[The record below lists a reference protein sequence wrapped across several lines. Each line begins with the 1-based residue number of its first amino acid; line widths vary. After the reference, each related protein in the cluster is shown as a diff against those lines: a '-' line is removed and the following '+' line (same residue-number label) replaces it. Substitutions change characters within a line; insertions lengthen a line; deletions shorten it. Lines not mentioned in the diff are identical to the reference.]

1 MARFVLPSAVTLS
14 VLSLLGMGLM
24 SASALAQNSG
34 LPPASIPGGDGRM
47 FSAQGQDN
55 ASLLLRIDRLENQL
69 RSQTGQMEQMQFQM
83 RKLED
88 QLRKFQ
94 QDVDFRFQDMSGAKP
109 AAKAVPAPASTTPQ
123 NPAPQKRGDAFDPR
137 AQPDA
142 PGAPRSLG
150 SLAAATPALS
160 GPLGAPVEDMS
171 EDEEDGAPSN
181 GPIDLAPRSAAPA
194 RTATNANRDMGQAQ
208 SSAVQTMAALPT
220 AKGPAE
226 DYANALSAYK
236 ADQYEEAELG
246 LQAFIRKY
254 PKDQLTPDATF
265 YLGES
270 FTKRKRHREAAE
282 QYLKVSTDYSKAA
295 RAPEAMVKLGFA
307 LEQLGL
313 KEQACAT
320 FGEMGR
326 KFPSASANLRS
337 QADREFKRYQC

>member
-1 MARFVLPSAVTLS
+1 MARFVPPSAVILS
-14 VLSLLGMGLM
+14 LLSLLGMGLM

-34 LPPASIPGGDGRM
+34 LPPASIPGGDGRL

-150 SLAAATPALS
+150 SLAAAAPALS

-171 EDEEDGAPSN
+171 EDEEAAPSK

-194 RTATNANRDMGQAQ
+194 RTATNSNRDMGQAQ
-208 SSAVQTMAALPT
+208 SSAVQTMAALPA
-220 AKGPAE
+220 AKGPAD

-236 ADQYEEAELG
+236 ADQ
-246 LQAFIRKY
+246 
-254 PKDQLTPDATF
+254 
-265 YLGES
+265 
-270 FTKRKRHREAAE
+270 
-282 QYLKVSTDYSKAA
+282 
-295 RAPEAMVKLGFA
+295 
-307 LEQLGL
+307 
-313 KEQACAT
+313 
-320 FGEMGR
+320 
-326 KFPSASANLRS
+326 
-337 QADREFKRYQC
+337 

>member
-1 MARFVLPSAVTLS
+1 
-14 VLSLLGMGLM
+14 M

-34 LPPASIPGGDGRM
+34 LPPASIPGGDGRL
-47 FSAQGQDN
+47 FSAQGQDT

-83 RKLED
+83 RKLEE
-88 QLRKFQ
+88 QVRKFQ

-109 AAKAVPAPASTTPQ
+109 TAKTT
-123 NPAPQKRGDAFDPR
+123 PAPQKRGDAFDPKT
-137 AQPDA
+137 QPDA

-150 SLAAATPALS
+150 SLAAAAPALS
-160 GPLGAPVEDMS
+160 GPLGAPNDEMS
-171 EDEEDGAPSN
+171 DEEEAAPSN
-181 GPIDLAPRSAAPA
+181 GPIDLAPRPAAPA
-194 RTATNANRDMGQAQ
+194 RSATNANRDMGQAQ
-208 SSAVQTMAALPT
+208 SSAVQTMAALPA
-220 AKGPAE
+220 AKGPAD

-254 PKDQLTPDATF
+254 PKDQLTPEAVF

-326 KFPSASANLRS
+326 KFPSASAALRS

>member
-1 MARFVLPSAVTLS
+1 MARFSHKVAMALAGA
-14 VLSLLGMGLM
+14 SLLGVP
-24 SASALAQNSG
+24 ALAQNSG
-34 LPPASIPGGDGRM
+34 LPPGTIPGGDGRI
-47 FSAQGQDN
+47 FPSQTQDN

-94 QDVDFRFQDMSGAKP
+94 QDVDFRFQDSSSAKP
-109 AAKAVPAPASTTPQ
+109 ATPAAKTAPAPQTST
-123 NPAPQKRGDAFDPR
+123 PQKRGDAFDPK

-150 SLAAATPALS
+150 TLAAAAPNLT
-160 GPLGAPVEDMS
+160 GPLGGANEEMS
-171 EDEEDGAPSN
+171 EEEDNSGA
-181 GPIDLAPRSAAPA
+181 PIDLSPRTPNGA
-194 RTATNANRDMGQAQ
+194 RSPANRDAGQNPN
-208 SSAVQTMAALPT
+208 SAVQTMAALP
-220 AKGPAE
+220 AVKGPSE
-226 DYANALSAYK
+226 EYASALNAYK
-236 ADQYEEAELG
+236 ANQWEEAELG

-254 PKDQLTPDATF
+254 PKDQLVPEAIF

-270 FTKRKRHREAAE
+270 YTKRNRHREAAE
-282 QYLKVSTDYSKAA
+282 NYLKVSTDFTKAA

-307 LEQLGL
+307 LEQLNL

-320 FGEMGR
+320 FGEVGR
-326 KFPSASANLRS
+326 KFPSANATLRA

>member
-1 MARFVLPSAVTLS
+1 MARFVPLSAVTLS
-14 VLSLLGMGLM
+14 LLSLLGMGLM

-34 LPPASIPGGDGRM
+34 LPPASIPGGDGRV

-69 RSQTGQMEQMQFQM
+69 RSQTGQLEQMQFQM

-109 AAKAVPAPASTTPQ
+109 AAKTAPAPANTS
-123 NPAPQKRGDAFDPR
+123 PAPQKRGDAFDPKS
-137 AQPDA
+137 QPDA

-150 SLAAATPALS
+150 SLAAAAPTLS
-160 GPLGAPVEDMS
+160 GPLGAPHEEMS
-171 EDEEDGAPSN
+171 DEEEAAPSN
-181 GPIDLAPRSAAPA
+181 GPIDLAPRPAAPA

-254 PKDQLTPDATF
+254 PKDQMTPDATF

-326 KFPSASANLRS
+326 KCPSASANLRS

>member
-1 MARFVLPSAVTLS
+1 MARFVPLSAVTLS
-14 VLSLLGMGLM
+14 LLSLLGMGLM

-34 LPPASIPGGDGRM
+34 LPPASIPGGDGRL

-69 RSQTGQMEQMQFQM
+69 RSQTGQLEQMQFQM

-88 QLRKFQ
+88 QVRKFQ

-109 AAKAVPAPASTTPQ
+109 AAKTAPAPANTS
-123 NPAPQKRGDAFDPR
+123 PAPQKRGDAFDPKS
-137 AQPDA
+137 QPDA

-150 SLAAATPALS
+150 SLAAAAPTLS
-160 GPLGAPVEDMS
+160 GPLGAPVEEMS
-171 EDEEDGAPSN
+171 DEEEAAPSN
-181 GPIDLAPRSAAPA
+181 GPIDLAPRPAAPA

>member
-1 MARFVLPSAVTLS
+1 
-14 VLSLLGMGLM
+14 
-24 SASALAQNSG
+24 
-34 LPPASIPGGDGRM
+34 
-47 FSAQGQDN
+47 
-55 ASLLLRIDRLENQL
+55 
-69 RSQTGQMEQMQFQM
+69 
-83 RKLED
+83 
-88 QLRKFQ
+88 
-94 QDVDFRFQDMSGAKP
+94 
-109 AAKAVPAPASTTPQ
+109 
-123 NPAPQKRGDAFDPR
+123 
-137 AQPDA
+137 
-142 PGAPRSLG
+142 
-150 SLAAATPALS
+150 
-160 GPLGAPVEDMS
+160 MS
-171 EDEEDGAPSN
+171 EDEEAAPSN

-194 RTATNANRDMGQAQ
+194 RTATNSNRDMGQAQ
-208 SSAVQTMAALPT
+208 SSAVQTMAALPA
-220 AKGPAE
+220 AKGPAD